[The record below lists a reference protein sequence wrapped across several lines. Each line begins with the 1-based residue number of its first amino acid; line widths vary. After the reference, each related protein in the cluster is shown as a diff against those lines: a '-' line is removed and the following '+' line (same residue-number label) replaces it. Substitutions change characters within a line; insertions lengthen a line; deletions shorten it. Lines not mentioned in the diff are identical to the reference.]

1 MTKIA
6 HATKNEI
13 GTITGGQ
20 LGDQTGLEVMV
31 QDFFEYDWT
40 LVFRPKNPT
49 IADKMAKYAEIIA
62 ENDHVGYGQGSD
74 RYTMYL
80 QAKSLSWNFEAIS
93 TDCAT
98 DCSQMMATICIACG
112 MEVSPYMYT
121 GNEYGCLNGTGEFDA
136 LPYEKGMD
144 LRRGDILLTTVKGHT
159 AIVVEGSFPN
169 HIPKWVGE
177 AYGLPLIPVYQ
188 SIGTLDKL
196 PGWPMLAAG
205 NLFDVCDEILNYYF
219 IRIAGE
225 YFGWV
230 EKPYVL
236 RKTPASSGSVTS
248 AVHIRTNPGANYKSI
263 GILEKGATVQ
273 ICDTKEAAN
282 GAAWYYVRYK
292 DGFGFSSSKY
302 IKTT

>member
-31 QDFFEYDWT
+31 QDFFEYSWT

-98 DCSQMMATICIACG
+98 DCSQLMATICIACG

-121 GNEYGCLNGTGEFDA
+121 GNEEGCLDGTGEFYK
-136 LPYEKGMD
+136 LFYEYGMD
-144 LRRGDILLTTVKGHT
+144 LHRGDILLTTVKGHT

-196 PGWPMLAAG
+196 PEWPMLAAG
-205 NLFDVCDEILNYYF
+205 NLFDVCDEILDYYF

-230 EKPYVL
+230 EKRYVL
-236 RKTPASSGSVTS
+236 RKTPVSSGSVTS

-273 ICDTKEAAN
+273 VCDTKEAAN

>member
-1 MTKIA
+1 MTKMA

-31 QDFFEYDWT
+31 QDFFEYSWT

-49 IADKMAKYAEIIA
+49 TADKMAKHAEIIA

-121 GNEYGCLNGTGEFDA
+121 GNEEGCLDGTGEFYK
-136 LPYEKGMD
+136 LFYEYGMD
-144 LRRGDILLTTVKGHT
+144 LHRGDILLTTVKGHT

-196 PGWPMLAAG
+196 PEWPMLAAG
-205 NLFDVCDEILNYYF
+205 NLFDVCDEILDYYF

-230 EKPYVL
+230 EKRYVL

>member
-40 LVFRPKNPT
+40 WRFRPKNPT
-49 IADKMAKYAEIIA
+49 TADKLAKFAEQIA

-80 QAKSLSWNFEAIS
+80 EAKKLNWRFDLIEKP
-93 TDCAT
+93 CAT
-98 DCSQMMATICIACG
+98 DCSQMMSCVCIACG

-121 GNEYGCLNGTGEFDA
+121 GNEYGCLSGTGEFDA
-136 LPYEKGMD
+136 LPYEKGID
-144 LRRGDILLTTVKGHT
+144 LHRGDILLTTVKGHT

-196 PGWPMLAAG
+196 PEWPMLAAG
-205 NLFDVCDEILNYYF
+205 NLFDVCDEILDYYF

-230 EKPYVL
+230 EKRYVL